1 MALEGTLKEFGLA
14 DIFQLIF
21 HQRKTGT
28 LTIKWEKKKASVLLD
43 NGMIVSA
50 ESSERLGPDRVGEI
64 LIRAEKIT
72 KEGLREALNRQK
84 DTGQKLGLILEEM
97 TLITRGDLQGAL
109 RLQVR
114 ETIFQLFRIKDGE
127 YTFEQSD
134 IKYDKDYLSPISTEF
149 ILMEGIRRI
158 DEWPFVEKMISSFD
172 IIFETNPD
180 KKLDIPVEKDVKK
193 EELKE
198 EGDFGITENE
208 GGLSQG
214 EINIYKLIDGNRDVN
229 AIVAISQ
236 MGDFD
241 SCKALSNLL
250 MGGYIK
256 RSDVTEE
263 DLARRRPSSIIA
275 GIKEIRSRYG
285 GPTDIL
291 VLFSGIIILGIA
303 ILTINYEPID
313 SDLFNGL
320 IYPHITK
327 NRIERI
333 RRAVNIYRLNERDL
347 PGEIRELVAAG
358 YIKDKETID
367 AWGEEIIIKRD
378 GEVLIIKSKG
388 SDRKEDTEDDLD

>member
-50 ESSERLGPDRVGEI
+50 ESSERLGPDRIGEI

-72 KEGLREALNRQK
+72 KEYLREALNRQK
-84 DTGQKLGLILEEM
+84 DTGEKLGLILEEM
-97 TLITRGDLQGAL
+97 ALITRGDLQVAL

-127 YTFEQSD
+127 YTFEQSN
-134 IKYDKDYLSPISTEF
+134 IEYDKDYLSPISTEF

-180 KKLDIPVEKDVKK
+180 KKLDIPAEKEVNKEQPK
-193 EELKE
+193 EED
-198 EGDFGITENE
+198 DFGITESE
-208 GGLSQG
+208 GGLSQV

-256 RSDVTEE
+256 RSETTEE
-263 DLARRRPSSIIA
+263 DLERRRPSPIIA

-303 ILTINYEPID
+303 IITINFEPID

-333 RRAVNIYRLNERDL
+333 RQAVNIYRLNKRDL
-347 PGEIRELVAAG
+347 PVKTKELVEAG
-358 YIKDKETID
+358 YIKYEEALD

-378 GEVLIIKSKG
+378 GEVLVIKSKG
-388 SDRKEDTEDDLD
+388 PDKKEGTEDDLI

>member
-72 KEGLREALNRQK
+72 KENLREALNRQK

-97 TLITRGDLQGAL
+97 ALITRGDLQGAL

-127 YTFEQSD
+127 YIFEQSD
-134 IKYDKDYLSPISTEF
+134 VEYDKDYLSPISTEF

-180 KKLDIPVEKDVKK
+180 KKLDIPAEKEVKK
-193 EELKE
+193 VQPEE
-198 EGDFGITENE
+198 EGEFGMTESE

-214 EINIYKLIDGNRDVN
+214 EINIYKLIDGNKDVN
-229 AIVAISQ
+229 AIIAISQ

-241 SCKALSNLL
+241 ACKALSNLL

-256 RSDVTEE
+256 RSEVTEE
-263 DLARRRPSSIIA
+263 DLERMRPSPIIA
-275 GIKEIRSRYG
+275 AIKEIRSRYG
-285 GPTDIL
+285 GLTDIL
-291 VLFSGIIILGIA
+291 VLFSGIIILGIT
-303 ILTINYEPID
+303 ILTMNFEPID

-333 RRAVNIYRLNERDL
+333 RQAVNIYRLNKKDL
-347 PGEIRELVAAG
+347 PGKIRALVEAG

-367 AWGEEIIIKRD
+367 TWGEEIIIKRD
-378 GEVLIIKSKG
+378 GEVVVVKSKG
-388 SDRKEDTEDDLD
+388 SDRKEGTEDDLD

>member
-43 NGMIVSA
+43 NGMVVSA

-72 KEGLREALNRQK
+72 KENLREALNRQK

-97 TLITRGDLQGAL
+97 ALITRGDLQRAL

-134 IKYDKDYLSPISTEF
+134 VEYDKDYLSPISTEF

-172 IIFETNPD
+172 IIFEMNPD
-180 KKLDIPVEKDVKK
+180 KKLDIPAEKEVKNEQTK
-193 EELKE
+193 EED
-198 EGDFGITENE
+198 DFGITESE

-214 EINIYKLIDGNRDVN
+214 EINIYKLLDGNRDVN
-229 AIVAISQ
+229 AIIAISQ
-236 MGDFD
+236 IGDFD

-256 RSDVTEE
+256 RSEVTEE
-263 DLARRRPSSIIA
+263 DLERRRPSPIIA

-285 GPTDIL
+285 GPTDIF

-303 ILTINYEPID
+303 ILTINFEPID
-313 SDLFNGL
+313 SNLFNGL
-320 IYPHITK
+320 IYPHITR

-333 RRAVNIYRLNERDL
+333 RQAVNIYRLNKKDL
-347 PGEIRELVAAG
+347 PGEIRELVEAG
-358 YIKDKETID
+358 YIKDKEAID
-367 AWGEEIIIKRD
+367 AWGEEIIIKKD
-378 GEVLIIKSKG
+378 GEVLVIKSKG
-388 SDRKEDTEDDLD
+388 SDRKEGTEDDLD

>member
-28 LTIKWEKKKASVLLD
+28 LTIKWEKKKASVLFD

-50 ESSERLGPDRVGEI
+50 ESSERLGPDRIGEI
-64 LIRAEKIT
+64 LLRAEKIT

-84 DTGQKLGLILEEM
+84 DTGEKLGLILEEM
-97 TLITRGDLQGAL
+97 ALITRGDLQGAL

-127 YTFEQSD
+127 YIFEQSD
-134 IKYDKDYLSPISTEF
+134 VEYDKDYLSQISTEF

-158 DEWPFVEKMISSFD
+158 DEWPFVEKMISNFN
-172 IIFETNPD
+172 IVFERNTD
-180 KKLDIPVEKDVKK
+180 KKLDIPEQKDVKK
-193 EELKE
+193 AQPKE
-198 EGDFGITENE
+198 EDDFGVTESK

-214 EINIYKLIDGNRDVN
+214 EINIYNLIDGSRDVN

-241 SCKALSNLL
+241 ACKALSNLL

-256 RSDVTEE
+256 RVEVTEE
-263 DLARRRPSSIIA
+263 DLERRRPSPIIA
-275 GIKEIRSRYG
+275 GIKEFRSRYG
-285 GPTDIL
+285 GLTDIL
-291 VLFSGIIILGIA
+291 VLFSGIIILGITL
-303 ILTINYEPID
+303 LTMSFEPIN
-313 SDLFNGL
+313 SNLFNGL

-333 RRAVNIYRLNERDL
+333 RQAANIYRLNRRGL
-347 PGEIRELVAAG
+347 PGKIRELVEAG

-378 GEVLIIKSKG
+378 SEGLIVKSKG
-388 SDRKEDTEDDLD
+388 RDRKEGTEDDLD

>member
-50 ESSERLGPDRVGEI
+50 ESSERLGPDRIGEI

-72 KEGLREALNRQK
+72 KEYLREALNRQK
-84 DTGQKLGLILEEM
+84 DTGEKLGLILEEM
-97 TLITRGDLQGAL
+97 ALITRGDLQRAL

-134 IKYDKDYLSPISTEF
+134 VEYDKDYLSPISTEF

-180 KKLDIPVEKDVKK
+180 KKLDIPAEKKVNKEQPK
-193 EELKE
+193 EED
-198 EGDFGITENE
+198 DFGITESE

-214 EINIYKLIDGNRDVN
+214 EINIYKLLDGNRDVN
-229 AIVAISQ
+229 AIIAISQ
-236 MGDFD
+236 IGDFD

-256 RSDVTEE
+256 RSEVTEE
-263 DLARRRPSSIIA
+263 DLERRRPSPIIA

-303 ILTINYEPID
+303 ILTINFEPIN
-313 SDLFNGL
+313 SNLFNGL

-333 RRAVNIYRLNERDL
+333 RQAAYIYRLNKSDV
-347 PGEIRELVAAG
+347 PGRIKELVEAG

-378 GEVLIIKSKG
+378 GEVLVIKSKG
-388 SDRKEDTEDDLD
+388 PDKKEGTEDDLI